1 MEAVVNYQNFTNF
14 RRKRMKLLKG
24 NFQPKKN
31 PELKD
36 TEKDQSS
43 FDENFKKKAIE
54 NIGGSMVFVERR
66 KMTWDGD

>member
-43 FDENFKKKAIE
+43 FDENFKKKSYRKYWWFD
-54 NIGGSMVFVERR
+54 GFRR
-66 KMTWDGD
+66 AP